1 MITENKTS
9 TEKHLHLVAFDV
21 PYPAN
26 YGGIVDVLYKLKSLH
41 AAGIKITFHCFFYKR
56 HNPPNDE
63 LKKYCDQIFYYK
75 RKQNLFRLFFAYKP
89 YIVSSRSSSDLLE
102 NLLSDN
108 SPILFDGIHSCYYL
122 DHPALKDRKKYVRAH
137 NIEHSYYHGL
147 AAVERNFFKRGY
159 FHKDGQRLHAYEP
172 VLSHATTIFPIAKMD
187 VPHFSKYSKT
197 VYVPPFF
204 ITDHAKHEV
213 NKSDIHGRFILFHG
227 NLRIR
232 ENELAA
238 KFIINE
244 VGPLVRHKIVIAGK
258 SPSTWLKNEASVEDN
273 VQLIADPSTIQLDS
287 LIQYAQVNLLL
298 TFQQTGVKLKL
309 IHALEHGKFVV
320 INSKMNDSDV
330 FEGLCSVRDTA
341 EEIAKKLDDL
351 MRTDFTVE
359 FKAQRD
365 EKFRAIF
372 DNQKNAQKIIDV
384 IFG

>member
-1 MITENKTS
+1 M
-9 TEKHLHLVAFDV
+9 KHLHLIAFDV

-41 AAGIKITFHCFFYKR
+41 EAGIKITFHCFFYKG
-56 HNPPNDE
+56 HNKPNDE
-63 LKKYCDQIFYYK
+63 LKKYCDQIFYYR

-89 YIVSSRSSSDLLE
+89 YIVSSRSSSELLA
-102 NLLSDN
+102 NLLKDN
-108 SPILFDGIHSCYYL
+108 SPILFDGLHTCFYL
-122 DHPALKDRKKYVRAH
+122 DHPLLKDRKKYVRAH
-137 NIEHSYYHGL
+137 NIEHDYYHSL
-147 AAVERNFFKRGY
+147 ATVERNFFKRGY

-172 VLSHATTIFPIAKMD
+172 VLSNAETIFTIAKMD
-187 VPHFSKYSKT
+187 VAHFSKYSKSIH
-197 VYVPPFF
+197 VPPFF
-204 ITDHAKHEV
+204 ITDHARPEV
-213 NKSDIHGRFILFHG
+213 NKSDIQGRFILFHG

-244 VGPLVRHKIVIAGK
+244 VAPLTRYKFVIAGK
-258 SPSTWLKNEASVEDN
+258 APSTWLKNEASVQEN
-273 VQLIADPSTIQLDS
+273 VQMIPDPSTIQLDS

-309 IHALEHGKFVV
+309 IHALEHGKFVL

-330 FEGLCSVRDTA
+330 FQDLCDVRDTA
-341 EEIAKKLDDL
+341 EEIAKKLEEL
-351 MRTDFTVE
+351 MRTDFTAD
-359 FKAQRD
+359 FKSRRD
-365 EKFRAIF
+365 EKFRVIF